1 MNVAQT
7 ARVPLPPSLLRLN
20 EKEREDKKATRIWV
34 SGTWLGCE
42 HKRYV
47 EIITTSAT
55 REQILAAAKMAMVAK
70 GKRERGRKDGGR
82 GEGKEGGGGQVLLN
96 ENNSPLSS
104 RLEERRIPPERHGG
118 GMCSRRKLDRS
129 SAQHEREERGQET
142 STGHASSCKV
152 DLKTRTGEE
161 GREKGGKTRR
171 RARMH
176 GHPLHP
182 LLEQALVIR
191 TETASSTGKRIFD
204 KIHGT
209 FVAVVV
215 VVVP

>member
-70 GKRERGRKDGGR
+70 GKRERGRKDGGG
-82 GEGKEGGGGQVLLN
+82 GEGKEV
-96 ENNSPLSS
+96 
-104 RLEERRIPPERHGG
+104 
-118 GMCSRRKLDRS
+118 
-129 SAQHEREERGQET
+129 A
-142 STGHASSCKV
+142 
-152 DLKTRTGEE
+152 
-161 GREKGGKTRR
+161 
-171 RARMH
+171 ARY
-176 GHPLHP
+176 
-182 LLEQALVIR
+182 
-191 TETASSTGKRIFD
+191 F
-204 KIHGT
+204 
-209 FVAVVV
+209 
-215 VVVP
+215 